1 MKRIK
6 EKGARVIVYE
16 PTLQKSATFFGSR
29 IANDLK
35 EFKEKADAI
44 IVNQYD
50 VCTNDV
56 KS

>member
-16 PTLQKSATFFGSR
+16 PTFQKIATFLGSW